1 MKQVLY
7 SLLLLGGIVQ
17 AADNCV
23 LQDRTVSQSHVV
35 IQERS
40 PIRKSVVP
48 APNGL
53 RKCVVDFRV
62 RIGADWHTTFG
73 EHTWLG
79 DRPESEACAI
89 AASRAEDAVRQRIGR
104 SQTASEKI
112 LICKDEPA
120 LTTLRNTVI
129 GTVGNIAQFRPHP
142 DYPNRFYHNGA
153 QCRWFVDV
161 MFTGRDVR
169 TFQGI
174 ICEMQDQLWVVVDKF

>member
-1 MKQVLY
+1 MKK
-7 SLLLLGGIVQ
+7 SLIALCLVPAMAVAQ
-17 AADNCV
+17 QCV
-23 LQDRTVSQSHVV
+23 LQEKTVSRVAVV
-35 IQERS
+35 IAERS
-40 PIRKSVVP
+40 DVRAEVVP
-48 APNGL
+48 AFSGG
-53 RKCVVDFRV
+53 RKCMVNFRA
-62 RIGADWHTTFG
+62 RIGADWHTTFR
-73 EHTWLG
+73 EHTSLG

-89 AASRAEDAVRQRIGR
+89 GASRAEDAVRQRIGR

-112 LICKDEPA
+112 LTCKDEPA

-129 GTVGNIAQFRPHP
+129 GTVGNIGQFRPHP

-174 ICEMQDQLWVVVDKF
+174 MCEMQDQLWVVVDKF